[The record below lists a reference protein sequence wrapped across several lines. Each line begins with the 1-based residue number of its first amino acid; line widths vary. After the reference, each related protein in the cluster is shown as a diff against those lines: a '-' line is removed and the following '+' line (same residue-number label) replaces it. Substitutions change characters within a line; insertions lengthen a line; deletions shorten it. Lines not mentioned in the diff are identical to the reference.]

1 MFRGGWGT
9 GATSELSVPSLETAA
24 ALQVMKQL
32 WPERMVRVAELSLG
46 DSTDSPALLELATLS
61 GRDLDEATGLFA
73 QALIQLGIKQPDLV
87 SAARMSVDYWA
98 REVLEGRLAWRSGV
112 AFMWEMLTNHF
123 WDDWENLP
131 DDLSAI
137 GGLEELDDNWE
148 QYQDSPWLRDRI
160 ERDVYVEIAALLG
173 LEESG
178 TAAWSEGLIYDKAKG
193 WVQSS
198 D

>member
-1 MFRGGWGT
+1 
-9 GATSELSVPSLETAA
+9 
-24 ALQVMKQL
+24 
-32 WPERMVRVAELSLG
+32 
-46 DSTDSPALLELATLS
+46 
-61 GRDLDEATGLFA
+61 
-73 QALIQLGIKQPDLV
+73 
-87 SAARMSVDYWA
+87 
-98 REVLEGRLAWRSGV
+98 
-112 AFMWEMLTNHF
+112 MLTNHF

-148 QYQDSPWLRDRI
+148 QYQDVHWLRDRI

-178 TAAWSEGLIYDKAKG
+178 TAAWSEGLMYDKARG
-193 WVQSS
+193 WIQSS